1 MGEFSTAC
9 GFSVTPRVTLE
20 SANRTVVTIT
30 GPMSPFSFR
39 QLFAL
44 GFLASVGAMAFVL
57 YLEHFRG
64 LEPCPMCVF
73 QRVAMVAA
81 GLVFLAGAIH
91 APRATGRWA
100 YSGLAGLAATA
111 GAGIAARH
119 VWLQN
124 LPPDQVP
131 ACGPTL
137 EYLMDVLPFTEVVRT
152 ILRGDGNCALI
163 DWSFL
168 GLSLPGWGLVGF
180 SGLALLAAAA
190 PLVARKGTSPREI
203 P

>member
-1 MGEFSTAC
+1 M
-9 GFSVTPRVTLE
+9 
-20 SANRTVVTIT
+20 NRFPI
-30 GPMSPFSFR
+30 R
-39 QLFAL
+39 WLYAL
-44 GFLASVGAMAFVL
+44 GFAACAAGMAFVL

-91 APRATGRWA
+91 APRGAGRWA
-100 YSGLAGLAATA
+100 YSGLAALAAGA
-111 GAGIAARH
+111 GAGIAGRH
-119 VWLQN
+119 VWLQS

-137 EYLMDVLPFTEVVRT
+137 EYLMGMLPFTEVVRT
-152 ILRGDGNCALI
+152 VLRGDGNCALI

-168 GLSLPGWGLVGF
+168 GLSLPGWALVAFAGLTL
-180 SGLALLAAAA
+180 LALAA
-190 PLVARKGTSPREI
+190 PLVARP
-203 P
+203 PAP

>member
-1 MGEFSTAC
+1 MARFPIRA
-9 GFSVTPRVTLE
+9 
-20 SANRTVVTIT
+20 
-30 GPMSPFSFR
+30 
-39 QLFAL
+39 LFAL
-44 GFLASVGAMAFVL
+44 GFAACAGGMAFVL

-81 GLVFLAGAIH
+81 GLAFLVGMLHGPRGAL
-91 APRATGRWA
+91 GRWT
-100 YSGLAGLAATA
+100 YSGLAALASAA

-119 VWLQN
+119 VWLQG

-137 EYLMDVLPFTEVVRT
+137 EYLMGMLPFTEVVRT
-152 ILRGDGNCALI
+152 ILRGDGNCAVI

-168 GLSLPGWGLVGF
+168 GLSLPGWALVAF
-180 SGLALLAAAA
+180 SGLTLLALAA
-190 PLVARKGTSPREI
+190 PIIARRES
-203 P
+203 

>member
-1 MGEFSTAC
+1 M
-9 GFSVTPRVTLE
+9 TPL
-20 SANRTVVTIT
+20 
-30 GPMSPFSFR
+30 SFR
-39 QLFAL
+39 HLLAL
-44 GFLASVGAMAFVL
+44 GFLACAGGMAFVL
-57 YLEHFRG
+57 YLQHFQN

-81 GLVFLAGAIH
+81 GLAFLGGALH
-91 APRATGRWA
+91 APRGALGRWI
-100 YSGLAGLAATA
+100 YAGLAALASAA

-137 EYLMDVLPFTEVVRT
+137 EYLMGMLPFTEVVRT
-152 ILRGDGNCALI
+152 ILRGDGNCAVI

-168 GLSLPGWGLVGF
+168 GLSLPGWALVAFIGLVL
-180 SGLALLAAAA
+180 LALAA
-190 PLVARKGTSPREI
+190 PIVAHRES
-203 P
+203 